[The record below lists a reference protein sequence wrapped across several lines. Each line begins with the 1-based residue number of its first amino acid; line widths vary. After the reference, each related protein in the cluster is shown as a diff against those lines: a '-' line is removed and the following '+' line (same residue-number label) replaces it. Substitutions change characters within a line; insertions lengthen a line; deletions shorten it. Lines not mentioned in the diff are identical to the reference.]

1 VSPATPV
8 GGVFAGGCIV
18 LTQACI
24 IIQISFCSSWRAT
37 RHPRAATTYSCCVA
51 VFTRELELYQNSAL
65 AGILPAVAH
74 ISTND
79 DGAAATSWGY
89 AFPPHIV
96 VERGESLN
104 EWCSRVQPN
113 FATTLFVLMHVA
125 KRLAQLHG
133 AGLCHRDLKC
143 DAVSPAR

>member
-1 VSPATPV
+1 MLKDCSTLAIA
-8 GGVFAGGCIV
+8 VFQGFGE
-18 LTQACI
+18 LYQTQ
-24 IIQISFCSSWRAT
+24 
-37 RHPRAATTYSCCVA
+37 HCCVA
-51 VFTRELELYQNSAL
+51 VFTRELELYRNPAL
-65 AGILPAVAH
+65 AGVLPAVAH

-89 AFPPHIV
+89 TFPPHIV

-125 KRLAQLHG
+125 KRLAQLHA

-143 DAVSPAR
+143 DAVSPARLVTMLACCRSPGVIHRTH